1 MPILSDYHMHT
12 CVSADSKTPMEDQIR
27 AALAAGLDAVCF
39 TEHIDPDS
47 PFLNT
52 PDGDEESD
60 FRIDY
65 RAYRET
71 FMLNKIRYAGRIRL
85 FFGLELGLNTAYAA
99 EIEQYLAEHTE
110 FDFIIG
116 STHSS
121 RRMDPYYD
129 SFFDGIDT
137 DAAYRR
143 YYTDALANVRRFHD
157 FDSYGHLDYILRYGP
172 APADGTWIHRE
183 DGTPAAREEI
193 REEKK
198 RGRIGHPESPLIRR
212 DSTYYYE
219 KYADLIDPILCELI
233 LNGIALEVNTSSL
246 RKGFPEP
253 NPGRAIIKKYHDFG
267 GRLVTVGADAHDP
280 GGVAFGFDTA
290 TVILKE
296 CGFTQYATFEA
307 RKSIL
312 HDL

>member
-1 MPILSDYHMHT
+1 MPIRSDYHMHT
-12 CVSADSKTPMEDQIR
+12 SASADSKTPMEDQIR
-27 AALAAGLDAVCF
+27 AALAAGLEAVCF
-39 TEHIDPDS
+39 TEHVDPDS
-47 PFLNT
+47 PFLNA
-52 PDGDEESD
+52 PAGDEESD

-71 FMLNKIRYAGRIRL
+71 FLLNKIRYAGRIRL
-85 FFGLELGLNTAYAA
+85 FFGLELGLNTEYAA
-99 EIEQYLAEHTE
+99 GIDQYLAEHTE

-121 RRMDPYYD
+121 RGMDPYYA
-129 SFFDGIDT
+129 SFFDGVDVDT
-137 DAAYRR
+137 AYRT
-143 YYTDALANVRRFHD
+143 YYADALNNVRTFHD

-172 APADGTWIHRE
+172 APADGMWIHRE
-183 DGTPAAREEI
+183 DGTPAARAEI
-193 REEKK
+193 REAGKK
-198 RGRIGHPESPLIRR
+198 GRLDDPESPLIRR

-233 LNGIALEVNTSSL
+233 LNGIALEVNTSAL

-253 NPGRAIIKKYHDFG
+253 NPGRAIIRKYHDFG
-267 GRLVTVGADAHDP
+267 GQLVTVGADAHDP
-280 GGVAFGFDTA
+280 GGIAFGFDTA
-290 TVILKE
+290 AALLKE

-307 RKSIL
+307 RRPVL